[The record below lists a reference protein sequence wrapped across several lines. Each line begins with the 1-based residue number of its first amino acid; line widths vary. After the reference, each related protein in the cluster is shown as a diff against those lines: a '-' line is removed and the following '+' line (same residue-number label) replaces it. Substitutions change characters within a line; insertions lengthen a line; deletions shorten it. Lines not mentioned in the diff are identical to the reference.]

1 MDKNNLKLKGKNK
14 MKNTQSK
21 IKEQSSKIK
30 VLVFILL
37 SFVFIGSADAQL
49 KLTET
54 ATMDSAATLSSIVDL
69 NGYTIAAIKF
79 PAVFQGTNI
88 TILTSA
94 TSDSASFKTFQYK
107 GTDVTVTASD
117 NKTNS
122 TEPVTVW
129 GLLRYVRFLS
139 DSAQTA
145 PGRIL
150 TVYKARL

>member
-1 MDKNNLKLKGKNK
+1 
-14 MKNTQSK
+14 MKNTL
-21 IKEQSSKIK
+21 I
-30 VLVFILL
+30 VFTLCAML
-37 SFVFIGSADAQL
+37 FAPSVFAQF

-54 ATMDSAATLSSIVDL
+54 ATMDSAKTLSSVVDL
-69 NGYTIAAIKF
+69 GGYTIAAIKF
-79 PAVFQGTNI
+79 PTVFQGTSV

-94 TSDSASFKTFQYK
+94 TSDSASFRTFQYK

-122 TEPVTVW
+122 TEPAMVW

-145 PGRIL
+145 SGRVL
-150 TVYKARL
+150 TVYKTKLN